1 MTHVTTP
8 SHLNMLLHVAMFTRI
23 MVIHLPK
30 GAKISL
36 VFVNPGDCKDQ
47 FGDFLCCVRVL
58 IHDFSHLFS
67 RITNKNFIPTL
78 ESQNHIKVYTNI
90 RFNFLSQS
98 YIF

>member
-1 MTHVTTP
+1 MSDNHMTHVTTP

-47 FGDFLCCVRVL
+47 FGGFL
-58 IHDFSHLFS
+58 
-67 RITNKNFIPTL
+67 
-78 ESQNHIKVYTNI
+78 
-90 RFNFLSQS
+90 
-98 YIF
+98 

>member
-23 MVIHLPK
+23 MVIPLPK

-58 IHDFSHLFS
+58 N
-67 RITNKNFIPTL
+67 T
-78 ESQNHIKVYTNI
+78 
-90 RFNFLSQS
+90 
-98 YIF
+98 

>member
-1 MTHVTTP
+1 MSDNHMTHVTTP
-8 SHLNMLLHVAMFTRI
+8 SHLSMLLHVAMFSRI

-47 FGDFLCCVRVL
+47 FGDFLCCVRV

-67 RITNKNFIPTL
+67 RITNKNFY
-78 ESQNHIKVYTNI
+78 S
-90 RFNFLSQS
+90 NFRKSKPYQS
-98 YIF
+98 IHKY